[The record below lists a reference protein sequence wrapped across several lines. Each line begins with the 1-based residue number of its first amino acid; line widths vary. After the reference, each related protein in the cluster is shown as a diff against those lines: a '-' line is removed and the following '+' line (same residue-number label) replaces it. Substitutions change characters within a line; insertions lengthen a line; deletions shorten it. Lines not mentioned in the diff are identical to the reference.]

1 MLYVNNAKD
10 YLPAKERAEHSAEK
24 KEEFESYGFE
34 FHELDLREY
43 FDKEKQAT
51 LALLLNEADL
61 LWVGGGN
68 TFVLRRAFT
77 RSGLDEVLP
86 VLLKKNAL
94 VYGGSSAGSILLT
107 KTLHGV
113 EHGDDPYVVP
123 EGYEAEIIWDG
134 LGLIYPQLAVH
145 VNSEW
150 FGKETQAMIDSYE
163 TNGLKYET
171 LEDGQV
177 YVVDGEYEEKLV

>member
-10 YLPAKERAEHSAEK
+10 YLSKHERAEHSAEK

-34 FHELDLREY
+34 FYELDLRDY
-43 FDKEKQAT
+43 FAPEKRPI
-51 LALLLNEADL
+51 LAKLLAETDL
-61 LWVGGGN
+61 LWIGGGN
-68 TFVLRRAFT
+68 TFVLRRAFLQ
-77 RSGLDEVLP
+77 SGLDEMLP
-86 VLLKKNAL
+86 ELLKKNAL
-94 VYGGSSAGSILLT
+94 VYGGSSAGAIILA

-123 EGYEAEIIWDG
+123 HGYGAEIIWDG

-150 FGKETQAMIDSYE
+150 FGKEAQAMIDSFE

-177 YVVDGEYEEKLV
+177 YVVDGEYEEKML